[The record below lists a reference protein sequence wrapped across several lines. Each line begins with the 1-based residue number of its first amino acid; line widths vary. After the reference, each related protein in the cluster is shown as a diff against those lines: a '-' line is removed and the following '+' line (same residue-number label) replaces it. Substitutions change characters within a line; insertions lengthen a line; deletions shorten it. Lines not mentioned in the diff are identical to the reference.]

1 MKRILVPTDFS
12 EQSVQAFKFAV
23 DIARAARAQLYVIH
37 MVELPLLQETTFG
50 IQPHP
55 FDPELL
61 TELEARADSAF
72 DKIKSEV
79 SHDVQIRFQP
89 IHDYVVPGIRIFIA
103 QNKIDLVVMSTHG
116 ASGLGEFFIGSTAEK
131 IARFSTVPVISLPQ
145 SYEFSKIKN
154 IVFPNSLTLDQDDL
168 IVRLKEIQELTTA
181 RLHVLLVNT
190 RVKFFDDKHAQ
201 EQLRRFVKYYDLK
214 NYTLNVRNHQFERSG
229 ILEFMNE
236 IKGDMLAM
244 ATHGRTG
251 LSHFFRGSI
260 AEAVLNRVDHPI
272 WTYKL
277 TT

>member
-12 EQSVQAFKFAV
+12 EQSVQALTFAA
-23 DIARAARAQLYVIH
+23 DIARAAHAELYVVH

-61 TELEARADSAF
+61 AELEGRAVSAF

-79 SHDVQIRFQP
+79 SNDVQIHFQP
-89 IHDYVVPGIRIFIA
+89 VHDYVVPGIRLFIE
-103 QNKIDLVVMSTHG
+103 QNNIDLVVMSTHG

-131 IARFSTVPVISLPQ
+131 VARFSTVPVISLPQ
-145 SYEFSKIKN
+145 SYEFRQIKN

-168 IVRLKEIQELTTA
+168 IVRLKEIQELTAA

-190 RVKFFDDKHAQ
+190 PLKFFDDKHAQ
-201 EQLRRFVKYYDLK
+201 EHLRRFATHYDLK
-214 NYTLNVRNHQFERSG
+214 DYTLNVRNHQFERSG
-229 ILEFMNE
+229 ILEFMSE
-236 IKGDMLAM
+236 VKGDMLAM

-251 LSHFFRGSI
+251 LSHFFKGSI

-272 WTYKL
+272 WTCKL